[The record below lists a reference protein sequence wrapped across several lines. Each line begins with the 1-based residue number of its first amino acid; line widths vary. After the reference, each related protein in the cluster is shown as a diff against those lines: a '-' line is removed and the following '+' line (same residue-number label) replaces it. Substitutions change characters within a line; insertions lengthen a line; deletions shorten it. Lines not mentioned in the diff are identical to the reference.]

1 MTATLTDP
9 VSAPVVSS
17 FDSLGLIDPLRR
29 AVLGAG
35 YHTPTPIQSKA
46 IPFLLAGRDVLGCAQ
61 TGTGKT
67 AGFTLPMIDIMA
79 AGRAKAR
86 MAGASGG
93 CSVKWAI
100 SLAWSATCW

>member
-46 IPFLLAGRDVLGCAQ
+46 IPHL
-61 TGTGKT
+61 
-67 AGFTLPMIDIMA
+67 
-79 AGRAKAR
+79 
-86 MAGASGG
+86 
-93 CSVKWAI
+93 
-100 SLAWSATCW
+100 